1 MVPMFIVRRTS
12 MLQVEALDAQLCL
25 LLVPALPYQQHIFF
39 VDELLQQCILVND
52 LGFYFFDFFNKLH
65 SSWDLV
71 RFILPLVPRPI
82 TNTVEVHAITC

>member
-1 MVPMFIVRRTS
+1 

-52 LGFYFFDFFNKLH
+52 LCFYFFDFFNKLH
-65 SSWDLV
+65 SSYW
-71 RFILPLVPRPI
+71 I
-82 TNTVEVHAITC
+82 